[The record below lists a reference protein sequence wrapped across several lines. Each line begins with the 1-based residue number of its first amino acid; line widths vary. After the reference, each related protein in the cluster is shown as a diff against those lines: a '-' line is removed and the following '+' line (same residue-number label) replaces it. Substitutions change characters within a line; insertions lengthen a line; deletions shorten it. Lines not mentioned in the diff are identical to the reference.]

1 MEERKNR
8 VIISVSRQ
16 FGSGGHK
23 IAEALAEHFELPI
36 YDHRMLDSIAKEKG
50 VDPRVL
56 EKYDEKPLNRFLARN
71 VSGFSSSLE
80 NNLAQ
85 MQFSY
90 LKDKADS
97 GESFVVVGRCAE
109 TVLKE
114 YDGLITLFVL
124 GDEETRVKRIEQ
136 LHGLSEDEAKR
147 LERRRTG
154 GGNPTTTVTAA
165 DAGGIPEIMTF
176 RSTAA
181 GWELRERRRCWR
193 SMCRRGWTRCRN
205 KIVEISKEKRK
216 GNVCIGG
223 ARPPFP
229 AEVLYGYCSRGGTF
243 GSKSAVRKRG
253 GSRNLPYLNAKPW
266 QIPLLGTYA

>member
-36 YDHRMLDSIAKEKG
+36 YDHRMLDSIAKES

-71 VSGFSSSLE
+71 VSGFSSSGE
-80 NNLAQ
+80 Q
-85 MQFSY
+85 SG
-90 LKDKADS
+90 ADAVQLPERQGRF

-114 YDGLITLFVL
+114 YDGLITIFVL

-147 LERRRTG
+147 LVKTKDWRRKSYH
-154 GGNPTTTVTAA
+154 N
-165 DAGGIPEIMTF
+165 
-176 RSTAA
+176 
-181 GWELRERRRCWR
+181 C
-193 SMCRRGWTRCRN
+193 
-205 KIVEISKEKRK
+205 
-216 GNVCIGG
+216 
-223 ARPPFP
+223 
-229 AEVLYGYCSRGGTF
+229 YSRGRWGFRNYDLSINSSRLGIEGTT
-243 GSKSAVRKRG
+243 KMLEEYVQARMDAMQK
-253 GSRNLPYLNAKPW
+253 
-266 QIPLLGTYA
+266 

>member
-114 YDGLITLFVL
+114 YDGLITIFVL
-124 GDEETRVKRIEQ
+124 GDEETRVKTK
-136 LHGLSEDEAKR
+136 DW
-147 LERRRTG
+147 RRKSYH
-154 GGNPTTTVTAA
+154 N
-165 DAGGIPEIMTF
+165 
-176 RSTAA
+176 
-181 GWELRERRRCWR
+181 C
-193 SMCRRGWTRCRN
+193 
-205 KIVEISKEKRK
+205 
-216 GNVCIGG
+216 
-223 ARPPFP
+223 
-229 AEVLYGYCSRGGTF
+229 YSRGRWGD
-243 GSKSAVRKRG
+243 
-253 GSRNLPYLNAKPW
+253 SRNYDLSINSSR
-266 QIPLLGTYA
+266 LGIEGTTKMLEEYVQARMDAMQK

>member
-90 LKDKADS
+90 LKDKGRF

-114 YDGLITLFVL
+114 YDGLITIFVL

-136 LHGLSEDEAKR
+136 LRGLSEDEAKR
-147 LERRRTG
+147 LVKTKDWRRKSYH
-154 GGNPTTTVTAA
+154 N
-165 DAGGIPEIMTF
+165 
-176 RSTAA
+176 
-181 GWELRERRRCWR
+181 C
-193 SMCRRGWTRCRN
+193 
-205 KIVEISKEKRK
+205 
-216 GNVCIGG
+216 
-223 ARPPFP
+223 
-229 AEVLYGYCSRGGTF
+229 YSRGRWGD
-243 GSKSAVRKRG
+243 
-253 GSRNLPYLNAKPW
+253 SRNYDLSINSSR
-266 QIPLLGTYA
+266 LGIEGTTKMLEEYVQARMDAMQK

>member
-1 MEERKNR
+1 MC
-8 VIISVSRQ
+8 SSDLVSRQ

-114 YDGLITLFVL
+114 YDGLITIFVL
-124 GDEETRVKRIEQ
+124 FILARSPIVRI
-136 LHGLSEDEAKR
+136 SSFSN
-147 LERRRTG
+147 T
-154 GGNPTTTVTAA
+154 
-165 DAGGIPEIMTF
+165 
-176 RSTAA
+176 STLA
-181 GWELRERRRCWR
+181 L
-193 SMCRRGWTRCRN
+193 
-205 KIVEISKEKRK
+205 
-216 GNVCIGG
+216 
-223 ARPPFP
+223 P
-229 AEVLYGYCSRGGTF
+229 A
-243 GSKSAVRKRG
+243 
-253 GSRNLPYLNAKPW
+253 
-266 QIPLLGTYA
+266 I

>member
-36 YDHRMLDSIAKEKG
+36 YDHRMLD
-50 VDPRVL
+50 
-56 EKYDEKPLNRFLARN
+56 DEKPLNRFLARN

-114 YDGLITLFVL
+114 YDGLITIFVL

-136 LHGLSEDEAKR
+136 LRGLSEDEAKR
-147 LERRRTG
+147 LVKTKDWRRKSYH
-154 GGNPTTTVTAA
+154 N
-165 DAGGIPEIMTF
+165 
-176 RSTAA
+176 
-181 GWELRERRRCWR
+181 C
-193 SMCRRGWTRCRN
+193 
-205 KIVEISKEKRK
+205 
-216 GNVCIGG
+216 
-223 ARPPFP
+223 
-229 AEVLYGYCSRGGTF
+229 YSRGRWGD
-243 GSKSAVRKRG
+243 
-253 GSRNLPYLNAKPW
+253 SRNYDLSINSSR
-266 QIPLLGTYA
+266 LGIEGTTKMLEEYVQARMDAMQK

>member
-50 VDPRVL
+50 VDSSVL
-56 EKYDEKPLNRFLARN
+56 KKYDEKPLNRFLARN

-114 YDGLITLFVL
+114 YDGLITIFVL
-124 GDEETRVKRIEQ
+124 GDEETRVKRN
-136 LHGLSEDEAKR
+136 R
-147 LERRRTG
+147 
-154 GGNPTTTVTAA
+154 AA
-165 DAGGIPEIMTF
+165 ARTF
-176 RSTAA
+176 RGRGETSGKDEGLAA
-181 GWELRERRRCWR
+181 
-193 SMCRRGWTRCRN
+193 
-205 KIVEISKEKRK
+205 EI
-216 GNVCIGG
+216 
-223 ARPPFP
+223 
-229 AEVLYGYCSRGGTF
+229 
-243 GSKSAVRKRG
+243 
-253 GSRNLPYLNAKPW
+253 LP
-266 QIPLLGTYA
+266 QLLQPRTLGRFQKL

>member
-23 IAEALAEHFELPI
+23 IAEVLAEHFELPI

-114 YDGLITLFVL
+114 YDGLITIFVL

-136 LHGLSEDEAKR
+136 LHGLSADEAKR
-147 LERRRTG
+147 LVKTKDWRRKSYH
-154 GGNPTTTVTAA
+154 N
-165 DAGGIPEIMTF
+165 
-176 RSTAA
+176 
-181 GWELRERRRCWR
+181 C
-193 SMCRRGWTRCRN
+193 
-205 KIVEISKEKRK
+205 
-216 GNVCIGG
+216 
-223 ARPPFP
+223 
-229 AEVLYGYCSRGGTF
+229 YSRGRWGD
-243 GSKSAVRKRG
+243 
-253 GSRNLPYLNAKPW
+253 SRNYDLSINSSR
-266 QIPLLGTYA
+266 LGIEGTTKMLEEYVQARMDAMQK

>member
-85 MQFSY
+85 MQ
-90 LKDKADS
+90 LP
-97 GESFVVVGRCAE
+97 ERQGRFREIVCGSW
-109 TVLKE
+109 TVC
-114 YDGLITLFVL
+114 
-124 GDEETRVKRIEQ
+124 GDDFK
-136 LHGLSEDEAKR
+136 
-147 LERRRTG
+147 
-154 GGNPTTTVTAA
+154 
-165 DAGGIPEIMTF
+165 GI
-176 RSTAA
+176 
-181 GWELRERRRCWR
+181 
-193 SMCRRGWTRCRN
+193 
-205 KIVEISKEKRK
+205 
-216 GNVCIGG
+216 
-223 ARPPFP
+223 
-229 AEVLYGYCSRGGTF
+229 
-243 GSKSAVRKRG
+243 
-253 GSRNLPYLNAKPW
+253 
-266 QIPLLGTYA
+266 

>member
-97 GESFVVVGRCAE
+97 GKSFVVVGRCAE

-114 YDGLITLFVL
+114 YDGLITIFVL
-124 GDEETRVKRIEQ
+124 GDDCDHTLGKPICEAIGFEENR
-136 LHGLSEDEAKR
+136 
-147 LERRRTG
+147 
-154 GGNPTTTVTAA
+154 AA
-165 DAGGIPEIMTF
+165 ARTF
-176 RSTAA
+176 R
-181 GWELRERRRCWR
+181 G
-193 SMCRRGWTRCRN
+193 RGETSG
-205 KIVEISKEKRK
+205 KDEGLEAEI
-216 GNVCIGG
+216 
-223 ARPPFP
+223 
-229 AEVLYGYCSRGGTF
+229 
-243 GSKSAVRKRG
+243 
-253 GSRNLPYLNAKPW
+253 LP
-266 QIPLLGTYA
+266 QLLQPRTLGRFQKL